1 MNPFFARTTFLLALA
16 LTAATAS
23 IQVAATPLSDREA
36 NAVRSVIVT
45 QLQAF
50 AEDDADS
57 AFATATP
64 DVRAAIGNPGRFL
77 AMVRGEY
84 PMVYRPASVS
94 FLKPELEGGTVMQ
107 LVQITDGDDKAWLA
121 LFALELQPDSS
132 WRISGCIVTANP
144 WRSA

>member
-1 MNPFFARTTFLLALA
+1 MKPLFLRITFLLALA
-16 LTAATAS
+16 FTAATS
-23 IQVAATPLSDREA
+23 SMQVAAAPLSDLEA
-36 NAVRSVIVT
+36 NEVRSVIVT

-64 DVRAAIGNPGRFL
+64 SVRAAIGNPGRFL
-77 AMVRGEY
+77 AMVRGQY
-84 PMVYRPASVS
+84 PMVYRPASVT
-94 FLKPELEGGTVMQ
+94 FLKPEEESGTVMQ

-121 LFALELQPDSS
+121 LFALERQPDST
-132 WRISGCIVTANP
+132 WRISGCIVSANP

>member
-1 MNPFFARTTFLLALA
+1 MNPLFLRILVAVA
-16 LTAATAS
+16 FTATS
-23 IQVAATPLSDREA
+23 SMQVAAAPLSDIEA
-36 NAVRSVIVT
+36 NEVRAVIVT

-50 AEDDADS
+50 AQDDADS

-64 DVRAAIGNPGRFL
+64 GVRAAIGNPGRFL

-94 FLKPELEGGTVMQ
+94 FLKPEEESGTVMQ
-107 LVQITDGDDKAWLA
+107 LVQITDRDDKAWLA
-121 LFALELQPDSS
+121 LFALERQPDSS